1 MTSDRHIA
9 FSRNSKR
16 DGPVTSR
23 EAGERHERNGT
34 ASRHRDIVL
43 AALRAH
49 PGSTAAELGAVDG
62 LGYHETARR
71 LPDLARRQLA
81 YVTGHRTCDVTGNM
95 AQEWTV
101 RESGGGTVA
110 TQRPAASA
118 ASSGPSQQGTL
129 FNTEPMG
136 WMK

>member
-16 DGPVTSR
+16 DGPSTSR

-49 PGSTAAELGAVDG
+49 PCSTAAELGAVDG

-95 AQEWTV
+95 AQEWTF
-101 RESGGGTVA
+101 REGIGGSSVA
-110 TQRPAASA
+110 ASKTTARPAASA
-118 ASSGPSQQGTL
+118 ASSGL
-129 FNTEPMG
+129 FGDVAPG
-136 WMK
+136 SHFR